1 MTTLKNNKKLQL
13 FISLASGGLL
23 LFAGYLLGE
32 TITFPKTDF
41 WNIAE
46 PIILVAYLLVY
57 MAFLSLIAIFSKSN
71 DLKLI
76 YYPAFAVCAT
86 SVISAF
92 IYWCVEE
99 SFLLFLFPLTLPFS
113 VPVRAFSQ
121 ALEKATTYTVTVDDG
136 EFGSYTYDETVLY
149 EHRVIIILFVLSV
162 ISLAVY
168 QLYTETEEH
177 ITQKSKWH
185 IAGPARKISLGM
197 IFSYGGYIAFSL
209 ICSILPGGD
218 ISDTLWVI
226 QAIIS
231 ITASW
236 LLLPLILPFAL
247 NIYLFS
253 ELQKEVKECSNKRL
267 YFNPLVILAIILS
280 VIGSITTLQT
290 MLACF

>member
-32 TITFPKTDF
+32 TITFPETDF

-46 PIILVAYLLVY
+46 PIILVSYMLVY

-76 YYPAFAVCAT
+76 YYPAFAVCTT

-92 IYWCVEE
+92 IYWCIEE

-136 EFGSYTYDETVLY
+136 QFGSYTYDETVLY
-149 EHRVIIILFVLSV
+149 EHRVIIILF
-162 ISLAVY
+162 I
-168 QLYTETEEH
+168 H
-177 ITQKSKWH
+177 N
-185 IAGPARKISLGM
+185 
-197 IFSYGGYIAFSL
+197 IF
-209 ICSILPGGD
+209 
-218 ISDTLWVI
+218 
-226 QAIIS
+226 
-231 ITASW
+231 
-236 LLLPLILPFAL
+236 
-247 NIYLFS
+247 
-253 ELQKEVKECSNKRL
+253 
-267 YFNPLVILAIILS
+267 
-280 VIGSITTLQT
+280 
-290 MLACF
+290 